1 MKLANFFHNCY
12 NRGGVLFVPFLFYFG
27 FFLSSFLSS
36 FLSFFLFSFTHPSL
50 SYHGQFEKVRLKVNA
65 VSTLSVLQSTTF
77 FILFRYPCDLR
88 YLILTFQKRE
98 KK

>member
-36 FLSFFLFSFTHPSL
+36 FLSFFFFFFLEFLTALKIVL
-50 SYHGQFEKVRLKVNA
+50 SC
-65 VSTLSVLQSTTF
+65 LQGLPN
-77 FILFRYPCDLR
+77 IKWLL
-88 YLILTFQKRE
+88 
-98 KK
+98 

>member
-36 FLSFFLFSFTHPSL
+36 FLSVFQDRVSL
-50 SYHGQFEKVRLKVNA
+50 Y
-65 VSTLSVLQSTTF
+65 STGCPGTCSV
-77 FILFRYPCDLR
+77 
-88 YLILTFQKRE
+88 E
-98 KK
+98 